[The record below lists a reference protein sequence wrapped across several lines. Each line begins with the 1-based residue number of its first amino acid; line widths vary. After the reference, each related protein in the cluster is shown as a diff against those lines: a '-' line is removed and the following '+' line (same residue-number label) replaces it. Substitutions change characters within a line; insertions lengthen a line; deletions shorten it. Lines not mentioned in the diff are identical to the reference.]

1 MGTEKVEYAT
11 VSVSGSHGNPAPS
24 PDQSVSLGFDQDLY
38 RKLRVEPGAKF
49 QLGSI
54 DANYC
59 GEYDSYERSLPVI
72 QAELE
77 KLDRLQYLMHAEGKR
92 SLLIV
97 LQGVDASGKD
107 GVIRHILSG
116 LSPAGCRVAAFRQ
129 PTPVELSHDFLWRV
143 HPHVPTRGEV
153 AIFNRS
159 HYEDVLAVRVH
170 EMVPSQLWM
179 QRYGLIN
186 DFEKLLST
194 ANGTTV
200 LKFFLHISKEEQL
213 VRFKRRL
220 DDPWRR
226 WKISEADYQERGHWD
241 EYVVAFEDMLHRTST
256 WNAPWFV
263 VPANNKWFRDLAVS
277 KIITRTLEDLDMKFP
292 QPAVDLSRI
301 RREFH
306 AAEAAMVAG
315 TESASSPQKKQ
326 RPANG

>member
-1 MGTEKVEYAT
+1 
-11 VSVSGSHGNPAPS
+11 
-24 PDQSVSLGFDQDLY
+24 
-38 RKLRVEPGAKF
+38 
-49 QLGSI
+49 
-54 DANYC
+54 
-59 GEYDSYERSLPVI
+59 
-72 QAELE
+72 
-77 KLDRLQYLMHAEGKR
+77 
-92 SLLIV
+92 
-97 LQGVDASGKD
+97 
-107 GVIRHILSG
+107 
-116 LSPAGCRVAAFRQ
+116 
-129 PTPVELSHDFLWRV
+129 
-143 HPHVPTRGEV
+143 V

-301 RREFH
+301 RRQFH

-315 TESASSPQKKQ
+315 IESASSPQKKQ